1 MTRFVV
7 GKEPAPLD
15 TTAELLG
22 RARNGDAGAEHLL
35 LTRFLPLLQR
45 WARGRLP
52 GSARDLAE
60 TDDLVQVSLL
70 RAVRRLEAFEPRREG
85 AFLSYLRKIVLNAI
99 REECRRST
107 SRTNMEARFET
118 FVVPDLAPASSS
130 SAVLESYEAAL
141 ERLGERQREAVILRL
156 EFDYSYAQIAEAIE
170 SPSEDSARMMVKRAL
185 LRLASEMRSSP
196 QDD

>member
-1 MTRFVV
+1 V

-22 RARNGDAGAEHLL
+22 RARNGDASAEHLL

-70 RAVRRLEAFEPRREG
+70 RAVRRLDAFEPRREG

-99 REECRRST
+99 REECRRSA
-107 SRTNMEARFET
+107 SRANMEDRFEA
-118 FVVPDLAPASSS
+118 FVVPGLPAASSS
-130 SAVLESYEAAL
+130 NAVLESYEAAL
-141 ERLGERQREAVILRL
+141 ETLAERQREAVILRL

-185 LRLASEMRSSP
+185 LRLAGEMRSSP
-196 QDD
+196 QDN

>member
-1 MTRFVV
+1 MRFVV

-22 RARNGDAGAEHLL
+22 RARNGDASAEHLL

-52 GSARDLAE
+52 GAARDLAE

-70 RAVRRLEAFEPRREG
+70 RAVRRLDAFEPRREG

-107 SRTNMEARFET
+107 SRSNMETRFET
-118 FVVPDLAPASSS
+118 SVVPDLPPASSS
-130 SAVLESYEAAL
+130 NAVLESYEAAL
-141 ERLGERQREAVILRL
+141 ETLGERQREAVILRL

-185 LRLASEMRSSP
+185 LRLASEMGSSP
-196 QDD
+196 KDN